1 MARPKLGETDTE
13 RMQLKITSAEIEAI
27 DTWRFANRV
36 PSRSEAVRRL
46 CQIGLLVSDE
56 LEGLTDSTS
65 ELSSAMRQL
74 NGETF
79 KLWAQV
85 ISPVWKGE
93 TLDRAAVASVLKTL
107 VSDVSQVDAG
117 VDDVS
122 SVLVGLFMAVA
133 GIARAGNIA
142 EGKAVA
148 DKAIKET
155 NENLSKMRELRGRME
170 ENRRDLGEIDF
181 SDSWKT
187 ESDDK

>member
-56 LEGLTDSTS
+56 LEGLTNSTS

>member
-1 MARPKLGETDTE
+1 
-13 RMQLKITSAEIEAI
+13 
-27 DTWRFANRV
+27 
-36 PSRSEAVRRL
+36 
-46 CQIGLLVSDE
+46 
-56 LEGLTDSTS
+56 
-65 ELSSAMRQL
+65 MRQL

>member
-1 MARPKLGETDTE
+1 
-13 RMQLKITSAEIEAI
+13 
-27 DTWRFANRV
+27 
-36 PSRSEAVRRL
+36 
-46 CQIGLLVSDE
+46 
-56 LEGLTDSTS
+56 
-65 ELSSAMRQL
+65 
-74 NGETF
+74 
-79 KLWAQV
+79 
-85 ISPVWKGE
+85 
-93 TLDRAAVASVLKTL
+93 
-107 VSDVSQVDAG
+107 
-117 VDDVS
+117 
-122 SVLVGLFMAVA
+122 LVGLFMAVA